1 MVHLIQQGW
10 CIGLQLPV
18 QLRAND
24 QISDGYGGYNDIAS
38 IVNAYCWAHAR
49 RKFYE
54 ALPADMKDA
63 SDALAYTGLKKIA
76 KLFAREKEIDTFPPE
91 DKVKIR

>member
-1 MVHLIQQGW
+1 MQQGW

-38 IVNAYCWAHAR
+38 IVYAYCWAHAR

-63 SDALAYTGLKKIA
+63 SDTLAYTGLKKIA
-76 KLFAREKEIDTFPPE
+76 KLFAREK
-91 DKVKIR
+91 